1 MKKKII
7 TVVCAA
13 LIAAFASGCA
23 TGLPGMP
30 GASNDQDTAQT
41 SDKNAYIEIITV
53 TDGNDSG
60 NAGSDD
66 ADAGSDD
73 DKPVIVSEETLT
85 PDVTGKPGGFK
96 DDELL
101 TWAAKYYEFT
111 RGAKAPNIEID
122 HVDGDLVHIHIFED
136 IEPAKEGESDPGH
149 RTTLEWYSVDR
160 KTGLGKNFAGE
171 DVDLTSMFKR
181 TTSSEEA
188 AG

>member
-1 MKKKII
+1 MKKTIF

-23 TGLPGMP
+23 AGLPGMP
-30 GASNDQDTAQT
+30 GANDQETVQT
-41 SDKNAYIEIITV
+41 SDKNA
-53 TDGNDSG
+53 
-60 NAGSDD
+60 
-66 ADAGSDD
+66 
-73 DKPVIVSEETLT
+73 
-85 PDVTGKPGGFK
+85 PDVTGRAGGYK

-111 RGAKAPNIEID
+111 SGAKAPKIEID

-149 RTTLEWYSVDR
+149 RTTLEWYIVDR

-181 TTSSEEA
+181 TMSGEEA